1 MKTKKMQLLCALL
14 LVLTCRT
21 MAQVNPANMPADYL
35 KISIKHLLSQQKHTG
50 KDSTTFLSENTMT
63 GKLIHINKDEKFNDI
78 AGFDLIYYVIEGKGK
93 LKTGNNVSYLDK
105 GSVVFVPRKVKSS
118 FDEVTETLN
127 VIELISLED
136 KGNGDS
142 ASASFSLNYLRTA
155 KQPSKNIF
163 KIFINGKSMLSGLY
177 LLPKELKGDSA
188 VYNHRFDEINL
199 INSGSGKLL
208 AGTKNLKINPGDI
221 VYVRRGAQHSFNS
234 LKQDMEILIFF
245 EKRSVQR

>member
-1 MKTKKMQLLCALL
+1 
-14 LVLTCRT
+14 
-21 MAQVNPANMPADYL
+21 
-35 KISIKHLLSQQKHTG
+35 
-50 KDSTTFLSENTMT
+50 
-63 GKLIHINKDEKFNDI
+63 
-78 AGFDLIYYVIEGKGK
+78 
-93 LKTGNNVSYLDK
+93 
-105 GSVVFVPRKVKSS
+105 
-118 FDEVTETLN
+118 
-127 VIELISLED
+127 
-136 KGNGDS
+136 
-142 ASASFSLNYLRTA
+142 
-155 KQPSKNIF
+155 
-163 KIFINGKSMLSGLY
+163 